1 MHKGM
6 GITKSIIE
14 HPEWGTII
22 VARNARARRIILRSR
37 PDGIHLTVPA
47 HATKGDIERAIADCV
62 PKLLKKSPKA
72 TAPLIDREYT
82 IVTDNFTFS
91 VEEHTANVFQ
101 IRYNGKE
108 AVLLC
113 PVGTAYGDEKMQQ
126 WLRGAVT
133 TALTRRAKQL
143 LPPRLKALAGE
154 KGFAYGRCTVRN
166 VHGRWGSCNTKKNIS
181 LSIYLALLPNELI
194 DYVLLHELC
203 HTVEMNHSEKFW
215 LLLDKVTA
223 PAKAK
228 ELRKKL
234 KTYRTNF

>member
-1 MHKGM
+1 MAL
-6 GITKSIIE
+6 TKSIME

-22 VARNARARRIILRSR
+22 VARNARARRIILRAR
-37 PDGIHLTVPA
+37 PEGIHITVPTFA
-47 HATKGDIERAIADCV
+47 KQSDIERAINECV
-62 PKLLKKSPKA
+62 PKLLTKSPKA
-72 TAPLIDREYT
+72 KAPLIERGYT

-113 PVGTAYGDEKMQQ
+113 PAGTAYGDEKMQQ

-133 TALTRRAKQL
+133 TAITRRAKQL
-143 LPPRLKALAGE
+143 LPSRLKALAGE
-154 KGFAYGRCTVRN
+154 KGFTYSHCTVRN
-166 VHGRWGSCNTKKNIS
+166 IHSRWGSCNTKKNIS
-181 LSIYLALLPNELI
+181 LSIYLVLLPDELI

-203 HTVEMNHSEKFW
+203 HTVEMNHSERFW
-215 LLLDKVTA
+215 TLMDKVTA